1 MKNIVF
7 FFLFIVLFACSN
19 HDDILKT
26 AKIPEDEMISIMVD
40 LAISDAKVEHE
51 LLPTN
56 QLIYQKKLTFY
67 KGIFKKYGYTYV
79 EFEEAYKLYSKDLVH
94 LSAMY
99 DKVLE
104 ELSKKEIELKA
115 II

>member
-7 FFLFIVLFACSN
+7 FFLFTVLYACNSN
-19 HDDILKT
+19 DDILKT

-67 KGIFKKYGYTYV
+67 KVIFEKYGYTY
-79 EFEEAYKLYSKDLVH
+79 EDFEEAYKLYSKDLVH

>member
-1 MKNIVF
+1 MKNVVF
-7 FFLFIVLFACSN
+7 FFLSIVLFACN
-19 HDDILKT
+19 NTADVLKT
-26 AKIPEDEMISIMVD
+26 LKIPEEEMISIMVD
-40 LAISDAKVEHE
+40 LAISDATVEHE

-67 KGIFKKYGYTYV
+67 KGIFEKYGYTYE
-79 EFEEAYKLYSKDLVH
+79 EFEESYIIYSEDLVH
-94 LSAMY
+94 LSAMH